1 MACETFCQCLCQH
14 SHTWNKNYIVRKKKS
29 RHGRDSNPRSLVYE
43 TNALPLGHRAIDFL
57 VDLFSG
63 I

>member
-1 MACETFCQCLCQH
+1 MKGFVSGCINIAIPETKIDC
-14 SHTWNKNYIVRKKKS
+14 KYYKKKN

-43 TNALPLGHRAIDFL
+43 TNALPLGHRAMDFL
-57 VDLFSG
+57 VGLFNV